1 VHVLAAAIAGH
12 PDCIVTANLKDFPED
27 ALAPF
32 GIQVVHPDD
41 FLIAQMDL
49 DSLSVLAGRY
59 GAGVEPALGP
69 QSISCIYVIQLRSC
83 RLKLQLAVSKLGI
96 HIKDCN
102 FDSLHRIC
110 MPKFTV
116 RTAAQLP
123 PLLQAF
129 RKKVGLTQSEVALR
143 LGVSQQ
149 TYSAMERNADKVG
162 TARLLKLLNILGV
175 ELALGTPSPGPNP
188 TSGPSGQPST
198 DKPVW

>member
-1 VHVLAAAIAGH
+1 
-12 PDCIVTANLKDFPED
+12 
-27 ALAPF
+27 
-32 GIQVVHPDD
+32 
-41 FLIAQMDL
+41 
-49 DSLSVLAGRY
+49 
-59 GAGVEPALGP
+59 
-69 QSISCIYVIQLRSC
+69 
-83 RLKLQLAVSKLGI
+83 
-96 HIKDCN
+96 
-102 FDSLHRIC
+102 

-129 RKKVGLTQSEVALR
+129 RKEVGLTQSEVALR

-175 ELALGTPSPGPNP
+175 ELVLGTTSPGSPP
-188 TSGPSGQPST
+188 TSGPSGQPPK